1 MLDQVVRAHVMRKTQ
16 RKRDARQRMPPIA
29 GQGTRC
35 SEQPESGLCPLNIVK
50 QWRRS
55 PLLSR
60 PPRDRGRLQ
69 HRTDGTVDMLNIPKR
84 FQHAQIVAKIADPG
98 HQRFT
103 TFKLAAFAP
112 DTPVHRLAVGDSISN
127 WSKIRVTM

>member
-16 RKRDARQRMPPIA
+16 RKRNARQRMPPIA
-29 GQGTRC
+29 GQRTRC
-35 SEQPESGLCPLNIVK
+35 SEQAESVWCTFDVVE

-69 HRTDGTVDMLNIPKR
+69 HRTDDTVDMLNIPKR
-84 FQHAQIVAKIADPG
+84 FQHAQIVAKIANPG
-98 HQRFT
+98 HQRLT

-112 DTPVHRLAVGDSISN
+112 ATPVHRLAVCDSMSN